1 MVNVFVPAQVHKWLL
16 DNNRVV
22 ITHIMEKS
30 NARVRARPNAH
41 ATREESDVPNSK

>member
-22 ITHIMEKS
+22 INHIMEKS
-30 NARVRARPNAH
+30 SARVREPHAH
-41 ATREESDVPNSK
+41 AKREESPLPNRQ